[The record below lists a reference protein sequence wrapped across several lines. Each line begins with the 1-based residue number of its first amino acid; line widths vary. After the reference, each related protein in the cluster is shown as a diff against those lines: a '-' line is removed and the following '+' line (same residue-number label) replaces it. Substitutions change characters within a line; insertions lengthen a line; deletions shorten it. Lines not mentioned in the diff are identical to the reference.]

1 MRLVK
6 SFKIRA
12 REVKLELAPRYTI
25 REKTVES
32 AVLDLL
38 QAVASLQDKHPT
50 VLMKVRHE
58 TSFVLITGTGGD
70 INVDVTASDLAEL
83 RIRVAVTNP
92 TLRTNPARVAPVEIA
107 RDLVNHLRRLGYE
120 IMHVSI
126 IVSFEKD
133 FTGR

>member
-1 MRLVK
+1 MGLVK

-12 REVKLELAPRYTI
+12 RELVLELVPKYAI

-38 QAVASLQDKHPT
+38 QAVASLQDKYPT

-58 TSFVLITGTGGD
+58 TSFVLITGVGD
-70 INVDVTASDLAEL
+70 INVDVTADLAEV

-107 RDLVNHLRRLGYE
+107 HDLVNHLRRLGYE
-120 IMHVSI
+120 IVHVSI

-133 FTGR
+133 FTR